1 MNLLDIQTETPKPL
15 AQVLAETLLSRLNTE
30 LAARA
35 RAHTQ
40 SYADFW
46 DHPSAT
52 PDDILASMGSRA
64 ALWLACAAESVGHID
79 RLASLVGKS
88 VTDFIPQE
96 NFAPRRAFVMG
107 DGGRVTLEPPAE
119 GMDLHGRPL

>member
-1 MNLLDIQTETPKPL
+1 MNLLDIQTETSKPL
-15 AQVLAETLLSRLNTE
+15 PQVLAETLLLRLNTE

-46 DHPSAT
+46 DNALVT
-52 PDDILASMGSRA
+52 PDQILEAMGSRA
-64 ALWLACAAESVGHID
+64 ALWLACAGESVDHIG

-88 VTDFIPQE
+88 VADFIPQE

-107 DGGRVTLEPPAE
+107 DGGRVTLEPPVD